1 MSAEHGLRQEQ
12 VDGSEISLDRL
23 AQKMLALQSEKTKLL
38 HSILSSQVLPTSKS
52 IAVLKECIN
61 RSEQDVLMLT
71 ALTKAVNAEQLP
83 EFSAEDVERFGQR
96 AAYQAQLRLPWTNAR
111 SRENDLQALEN
122 RIGKNRLYNEA
133 RGGLPVCTTCT
144 SNGNNTV
151 TGHTA
156 DCRIT
161 RLRPRSSGPRQ
172 VGRAPA
178 QPLYGCTAVPYFR
191 CQPSLRLL
199 DCQCPVLT

>member
-1 MSAEHGLRQEQ
+1 
-12 VDGSEISLDRL
+12 
-23 AQKMLALQSEKTKLL
+23 
-38 HSILSSQVLPTSKS
+38 
-52 IAVLKECIN
+52 
-61 RSEQDVLMLT
+61 MLT

-156 DCRIT
+156 DSAHCPFHEHRD
-161 RLRPRSSGPRQ
+161 PFQQHSRSAAEMISMQ
-172 VGRAPA
+172 ALVDAE
-178 QPLYGCTAVPYFR
+178 LFR
-191 CQPSLRLL
+191 S
-199 DCQCPVLT
+199 